1 MALTI
6 NSTYQN
12 VGFDYIL
19 DGLRNILISE
29 FNYGKI
35 YIAPEIKFND
45 PFQVR
50 LWISDSS
57 TEDYN
62 AISWTKSY
70 TVEIDIYMI
79 DANHDENT
87 YRQLHQDTE
96 RIYQLLFNN
105 AHKDI
110 TVESVSMQ
118 WYNGIAED
126 IEINSFKGE
135 EEAVSGLLKST
146 INFSCFISR

>member
-1 MALTI
+1 MALTL

-19 DGLRNILISE
+19 DGIRDLLVTE

-35 YIAPEIKFND
+35 YISPELKFND
-45 PFQVR
+45 PFQVK
-50 LWISDSS
+50 LWISSSS
-57 TEDYN
+57 TEEYN
-62 AISWTKSY
+62 ATAWTKSY
-70 TVEIDIYMI
+70 DVEIDIYMI
-79 DANHDENT
+79 DSNHDENT
-87 YRQLHQDTE
+87 YKQLHQDTE
-96 RIYQLLFNN
+96 RIYQVLFNN

-110 TVESVSMQ
+110 TVGSVAMQ
-118 WYNGIAED
+118 WYNGIAEG

-135 EEAVSGLLKST
+135 EEEVEGLLKST

>member
-1 MALTI
+1 MALVL

-19 DGLRNILISE
+19 DGIRDLLVTE

-35 YIAPEIKFND
+35 YISPELKSND
-45 PFQVR
+45 PFQVK
-50 LWISDSS
+50 LWISSSS
-57 TEDYN
+57 TEEYN
-62 AISWTKSY
+62 ATAWTKSY
-70 TVEIDIYMI
+70 DVEIDIYMI
-79 DANHDENT
+79 DSNHDENT
-87 YRQLHQDTE
+87 YKQLHQDTE
-96 RIYQLLFNN
+96 RIYQVLFNN

-110 TVESVSMQ
+110 TVGSVAMQ

-135 EEAVSGLLKST
+135 EEEVEGLLKST
-146 INFSCFISR
+146 INFTCFISR

>member
-1 MALTI
+1 MGLVL

-19 DGLRNILISE
+19 DGIRDLLVTE
-29 FNYGKI
+29 FNYGKV
-35 YIAPEIKFND
+35 YISPELKFSD
-45 PFQVR
+45 PFQVK
-50 LWISDSS
+50 LWISNSS

-62 AISWTKSY
+62 AIAWTKSY
-70 TVEIDIYMI
+70 DVEIDLYMI

-87 YRQLHQDTE
+87 YKQLHQDTE
-96 RIYQLLFNN
+96 RIYQVLFNN

-110 TVESVSMQ
+110 TVGSVSMQ

-126 IEINSFKGE
+126 IAINSFKGE
-135 EEAVSGLLKST
+135 EEDVEGLLKST
-146 INFSCFISR
+146 INFTCFISR

>member
-1 MALTI
+1 MSLAL

-19 DGLRNILISE
+19 DGIRDLLVAE

-35 YIAPEIKFND
+35 YIAPELKFND

-50 LWISDSS
+50 LWISDSN
-57 TEDYN
+57 TEEYN
-62 AISWTKSY
+62 AIAWTKSY
-70 TVEIDIYMI
+70 TVEIDLYMI
-79 DANHDENT
+79 DTNHDENT

-118 WYNGIAED
+118 WYNGVAGD
-126 IEINSFKGE
+126 IEINSFKDDE
-135 EEAVSGLLKST
+135 EEVEGLLKST

>member
-1 MALTI
+1 MALTL

-19 DGLRNILISE
+19 DGIRDLLVTE

-35 YIAPEIKFND
+35 YIGPELKFND
-45 PFQVR
+45 PFQVK
-50 LWISDSS
+50 LWISSSS
-57 TEDYN
+57 TEEYN
-62 AISWTKSY
+62 ATAWTKSY
-70 TVEIDIYMI
+70 DVEIDLYMI
-79 DANHDENT
+79 DSNHDENT
-87 YRQLHQDTE
+87 YKQLHQDTE
-96 RIYQLLFNN
+96 RIYQVLFNN

-135 EEAVSGLLKST
+135 EEEVEGLLKST